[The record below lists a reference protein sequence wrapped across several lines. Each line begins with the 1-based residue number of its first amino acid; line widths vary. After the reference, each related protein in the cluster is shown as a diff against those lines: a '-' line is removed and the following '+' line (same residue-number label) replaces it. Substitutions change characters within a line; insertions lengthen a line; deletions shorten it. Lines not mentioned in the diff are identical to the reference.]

1 MESKQNSESK
11 VKDVEFKIEEII
23 SVTSGITIRGV
34 DFFDNYGKISG
45 AFSSSSDYKYDDQK
59 SLAENIYTAFPQYKL
74 KEITEK
80 FKTTV
85 KSWKEQNQDQT
96 FINNATNA
104 TIVTMAVNAGI
115 PKKLTLSVNEKSESK
130 TRDNAPIAGQDS
142 FGYYD
147 FKDKTNEQSAK
158 PTVQTLDSILAEKMG
173 IRGGRP

>member
-1 MESKQNSESK
+1 MENKNTSPKIKNE
-11 VKDVEFKIEEII
+11 EFKIEEII
-23 SVTSGITIRGV
+23 SAASGVTVKGV
-34 DFFDNYGKISG
+34 DFLDNYDRVSNALRNSSG
-45 AFSSSSDYKYDDQK
+45 YQYDDQK

-85 KSWKEQNQDQT
+85 KSWKEQNKDQT
-96 FINNATNA
+96 FIKNAINATL
-104 TIVTMAVNAGI
+104 VTMTINAGI

-147 FKDKTNEQSAK
+147 FKDKSNEQQTKSTAK
-158 PTVQTLDSILAEKMG
+158 NLSSILEEMG
-173 IRGGRP
+173 IRGGRPY

>member
-34 DFFDNYGKISG
+34 DFFDNYDKISG
-45 AFSSSSDYKYDDQK
+45 AFSNSSDYKYDDQK

-130 TRDNAPIAGQDS
+130 TQDNAPIAGQDS

-147 FKDKTNEQSAK
+147 FKDKTNEQKAK
-158 PTVQTLDSILAEKMG
+158 PTVQTLDSILAEMG